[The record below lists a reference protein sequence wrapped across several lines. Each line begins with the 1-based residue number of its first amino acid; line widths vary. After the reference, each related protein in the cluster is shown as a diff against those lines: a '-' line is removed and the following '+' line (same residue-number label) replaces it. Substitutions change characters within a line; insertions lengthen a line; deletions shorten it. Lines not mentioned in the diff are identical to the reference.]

1 MDEWKRFNETLPEKE
16 FYSNLNMD
24 NITDY
29 MLAKRI
35 CKDFKVKKLGEY
47 HDLYLIHYIW
57 LMFSKTSEK
66 CV

>member
-1 MDEWKRFNETLPEKE
+1 MD
-16 FYSNLNMD
+16 D
-24 NITDY
+24 ITDADY

-35 CKDFKVKKLGEY
+35 CKDFKIKKLGKY